1 MKLSKNKGM
10 ICLQRNHKL
19 HNVKTY
25 KDDDNDDIRNY
36 NCYDIKDDNDNIIVH
51 AILLLDDP

>member
-1 MKLSKNKGM
+1 M
-10 ICLQRNHKL
+10 CLQRNHKL